1 MRGDAVPEPPPDG
14 PSERLLLLATGV
26 GMAAIIALPLSATAG
41 ARFVPLLVFA
51 TPILLVL
58 SGRMRAQPGL
68 VASGAVLAV
77 VLLAIALLAWWGMD
91 VGAVAGLGPLVLL
104 IGPVVAVL
112 AVGLPLR
119 DRDLGAAAGF
129 LLSGTIAVI
138 AGFAVASTPGSAM
151 LVVGVGLVGCA
162 IVAVRLRSGLVA
174 GGG

>member
-1 MRGDAVPEPPPDG
+1 VAEPPPDG
-14 PSERLLLLATGV
+14 PSARLLLLASVV
-26 GMAAIIALPLSATAG
+26 GMAAIIALPLSATAA

-77 VLLAIALLAWWGMD
+77 VLLAIALAAWWGTE
-91 VGAVAGLGPLVLL
+91 VGAAANLGPAVLL
-104 IGPVVAVL
+104 IGPIVAVL
-112 AVGLPLR
+112 VVGLPLR

-138 AGFAVASTPGSAM
+138 AGFAVASTPGAAM
-151 LVVGVGLVGCA
+151 LVVGVGLAGCA
-162 IVAVRLRSGLVA
+162 VVAVRLRSDPVA